1 VSATQIFPCAT
12 PTGDY
17 CWVVVNGITFFNIY
31 KAPNNPNAFQP
42 IGNWAPSQ
50 NSVIA
55 GDFNSVH
62 EAWQP
67 NTTSPHGQGEQIER
81 WAERYHL
88 SCLIIGEPTHRAGNT
103 LDLVWT
109 NISGAHAWVDR
120 SECVTSD
127 HLPLRGYVPV
137 KNAAVDLDT
146 SKIRV
151 PKKNLPRYAHAIAQ
165 WTRPPPPL
173 DSIEKLENYAQDLC
187 FHLSNAIKATGIRSS
202 KGKGKAAAWWT
213 PECKTAHTEYRAA
226 TDPALR
232 RMAGKKLRSTIAD
245 AKKEHMTRKIEGMTT
260 PADIFKLM
268 KASSPRQASVP
279 PPLMHEGR
287 LVTDQAERASI
298 LRDALLARHQASDD
312 LPPCTLQSDDRIPW
326 NIEVTEE
333 EVRA

>member
-1 VSATQIFPCAT
+1 MMKGTPRVHPRPPPALNFMSINVGRGGATHDIALSRAYQLGVDVLLIQEPLWQKRAKTTKSHPGYTSHIPCGGIDIRPRAVTYTRKCERVVSATQIFPCAT

-42 IGNWAPSQ
+42 IVNWAPSQ

-81 WAERYHL
+81 WAERHHL

-109 NISGAHAWVDR
+109 NISGAHAWVDC

-173 DSIEKLENYAQDLC
+173 DSIEKIENYAQDLC

-213 PECKTAHTEYRAA
+213 PE
-226 TDPALR
+226 
-232 RMAGKKLRSTIAD
+232 
-245 AKKEHMTRKIEGMTT
+245 
-260 PADIFKLM
+260 
-268 KASSPRQASVP
+268 
-279 PPLMHEGR
+279 
-287 LVTDQAERASI
+287 
-298 LRDALLARHQASDD
+298 
-312 LPPCTLQSDDRIPW
+312 
-326 NIEVTEE
+326 
-333 EVRA
+333 